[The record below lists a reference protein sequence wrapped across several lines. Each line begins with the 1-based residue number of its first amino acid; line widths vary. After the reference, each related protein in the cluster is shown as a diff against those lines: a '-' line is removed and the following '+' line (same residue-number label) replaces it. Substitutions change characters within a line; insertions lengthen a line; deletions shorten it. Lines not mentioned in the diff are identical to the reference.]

1 MPVELRHRHLRA
13 VVAPEAGGAL
23 VSFGDEA
30 GAILRSGP
38 NALRHPLDA
47 AHFPCVPFFGRIAAL
62 HGRAL
67 KTTMGEP
74 GDPALHGDG
83 WLAPWRV
90 IAQSAAHV
98 EIGFSAAGDGA
109 SAFPHAYEARETF
122 TLDDDGLCVLL
133 SVRNLELQPAPFG
146 VGLHPYFPRT
156 DATRVAFAAR
166 RLWRAPHRGGAG
178 AYDDLP
184 DAIGAGAAA
193 PLPAATRDDS
203 YDGFAGAATIS
214 SAKGAISLRA
224 ETPYLHL
231 YAPAGADFF
240 CLEPVSHLPGRIMNE
255 PMLAPGEGRAIT
267 MRVARVNERLHESG

>member
-1 MPVELRHRHLRA
+1 MPVELRHRQLRA
-13 VVAPEAGGAL
+13 VVAPETGGAL
-23 VSFGDEA
+23 VSLGDDL

-38 NALRHPLDA
+38 DPLHSPLDA

-83 WLAPWRV
+83 WLAPWRI
-90 IAQSAAHV
+90 IAQSAARI
-98 EIGFSAAGDGA
+98 EIAFSAAGDGP

-122 TLDDDGLCVLL
+122 TLDDDGLCVSL
-133 SVRNLELQPAPFG
+133 SVRNLEPQPAPFG

-156 DATRVAFAAR
+156 EDTGVAFAAK
-166 RLWRAPHRGGAG
+166 RLWRPPHCGGAG
-178 AYDDLP
+178 AFDGLP

-203 YDGFAGAATIS
+203 YDGFAGAAKIS

-240 CLEPVSHLPGRIMNE
+240 CLEPVSHLPGRIMSE
-255 PMLAPGEGRAIT
+255 PMLAPGETRAIA
-267 MRVARVNERLHESG
+267 MRVARINERFHERG